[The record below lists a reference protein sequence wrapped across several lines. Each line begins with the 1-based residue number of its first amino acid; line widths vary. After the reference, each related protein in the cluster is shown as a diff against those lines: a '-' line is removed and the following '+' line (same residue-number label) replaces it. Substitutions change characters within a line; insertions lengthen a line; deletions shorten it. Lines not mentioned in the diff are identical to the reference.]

1 MNKGKNLRK
10 IIFIFFSITLFI
22 SFHYDENSSG
32 GSEYDYSIISE
43 FILLFSKD
51 ITEGLLIYSPINNPH
66 LPFFYIF
73 LGKLFIFFDLNLLRL
88 LYLSISLTLPII
100 IYKIL

>member
-1 MNKGKNLRK
+1 MDKSKNLRK

-22 SFHYDENSSG
+22 SFHYDENASG

-73 LGKLFIFFDLNLLRL
+73 FGK
-88 LYLSISLTLPII
+88 I
-100 IYKIL
+100 IYFF